1 MRGTQLSQAAP
12 MTIWC
17 VFALAVV
24 ATFVAIGVALFF
36 TPGHWSALQN
46 RTAPSPSSVMH

>member
-1 MRGTQLSQAAP
+1 VRGIQLTQAAP

-36 TPGHWSALQN
+36 VPGHWNALQN
-46 RTAPSPSSVMH
+46 TTAPPPSSVMH